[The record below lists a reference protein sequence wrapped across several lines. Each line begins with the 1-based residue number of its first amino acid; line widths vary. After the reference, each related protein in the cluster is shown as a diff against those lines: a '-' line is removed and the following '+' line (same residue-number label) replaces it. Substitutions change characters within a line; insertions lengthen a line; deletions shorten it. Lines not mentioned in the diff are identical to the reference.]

1 MLLSECSACGH
12 RRKFRNLNYDQQLRA
27 YCASP
32 AQCVKHHP
40 NSIRNVQNR
49 GSFIELLD
57 YEDAQQIMLDRN
69 AINYEQSAKDAG
81 KTTKNVNLHRLVT
94 GAISF
99 RLKTDIQAEFIT
111 YMMGKTG
118 SKQMNSVI
126 LDIIEMAMESD
137 STFMMQHAGRAAFV
151 SEIKNPTTPATSQA
165 PKREEEE
172 RKPAPIY
179 TRMVDA
185 DEGEFVL

>member
-1 MLLSECSACGH
+1 MLPSECSACGH

-32 AQCVKHHP
+32 AQCTKHHP
-40 NSIRNVQNR
+40 NSIRNVQTR
-49 GSFIELLD
+49 GSFVELLD
-57 YEDAQQIMLDRN
+57 HEDAQQIMLDRN
-69 AINYEQSAKDAG
+69 AFNYEQSAKDAG
-81 KTTKNVNLHRLVT
+81 KPAKNVNLHRLVT

-118 SKQMNSVI
+118 SKQMNAVI
-126 LDIIEMAMESD
+126 LEIIERAMESD
-137 STFMMQHAGRAAFV
+137 NTFMMQHAGRVAYVA
-151 SEIKNPTTPATSQA
+151 EIKNPTTPAA
-165 PKREEEE
+165 PTPEPREE

-185 DEGEFVL
+185 DEGEFIL